1 MKKLLLF
8 FFLLSISNS
17 FSQNDKEIKAL
28 EYATIEIEVPSNC
41 KAKSK
46 YELLDCNGF
55 SAQWIYLNQEMLK
68 SAPEQLFK
76 QFGKKTK
83 SKKQIEV
90 ISFGSTLKGYLFTYK
105 NKERWNRIIVSGTV
119 NKQPLILNVASEDEL
134 IAFSD
139 LNEFLKKIMK
149 IKK

>member
-8 FFLLSISNS
+8 FFLLSISHS

-28 EYATIEIEVPSNC
+28 EYANIEIEIPSNC
-41 KAKSK
+41 KANSK

-55 SAQWIYLNQEMLK
+55 SAQWIYVNQEMLK
-68 SAPEQLFK
+68 STPEQLFK

-83 SKKQIEV
+83 SKKKIKV

-105 NKERWNRIIVSGTV
+105 NKERWNRIIVYGTV

-134 IAFSD
+134 IGFSD
-139 LNEFLKKIMK
+139 SNEFLKKIMK